1 MTRRTTILALAAGAA
16 LSSSTLAAP
25 PALDYV
31 PKGAVMVAAV
41 DNVGELGGNIQ
52 ALVEALGMD
61 EVAQNIAMGTM
72 MMGGMGVKPDGSAA
86 IVIMTADREVLQSGQ
101 GPIALIAEFTDYNAF
116 ITNFGGDPEADV
128 ASFEM
133 NGSPAFARKLANGF
147 VAVGPDQATVEAIS
161 DDGGQGEALAE
172 WSGNVGSEISDDSN
186 LVLMCD
192 VQACKPLLGEDFMT
206 RFDEG
211 LAQAEQMGGQQ
222 GAMGA
227 HIARTFVESFLRD
240 GRVGLIGLHIDD
252 AGVSIDVAAQFEE
265 GSELAAFFAD
275 EGDSSNL
282 LGHLPSVPV
291 LFAGAF
297 DTSHPG
303 VRKIIANIGELRQEM
318 LDDAAPNQILEMMQE
333 ADGGAVVIGNSAA
346 LLSGGLFSN
355 SALYLAT
362 DDADQVME
370 ANEEALA
377 AADGLEQQGMT
388 MRTTYT
394 PDALTVAGAPV
405 DSWSMAMQMDPDS
418 PMASQ
423 MQMGLMG
430 LFGPAGGPAGY
441 MAEID
446 SGVVGTLSQNR
457 RLLET
462 AINAARNGNGLSEHA
477 DISGVSGNIRSGNIA
492 ELYIGVGNILN
503 TVTSVMGMMGQ
514 DLDVEIPEN
523 VGSVP
528 MAIGS
533 MDGGVRFRTYLPTN
547 VIITV
552 SELTAYFQAMQG
564 GGAGW
569 ETEEA
574 EDDSG
579 F

>member
-16 LSSSTLAAP
+16 LTSSTLAAP
-25 PALDYV
+25 PALDFV

-41 DNVGELGGNIQ
+41 DNVGELGGNVQ

-72 MMGGMGVKPDGSAA
+72 MMGGMGVKADGSAA
-86 IVIMTADREVLQSGQ
+86 LVIMSADMEALQSGR
-101 GPIALIAEFTDYNAF
+101 GAIALIAEFTDYNAF
-116 ITNFGGDPEADV
+116 ITNFGGDPEADI

-133 NGSPAFARKLANGF
+133 NGSPAFARRLSNGF
-147 VAVGPDQATVEAIS
+147 VAVGPDQDTIESI
-161 DDGGQGEALAE
+161 DDEGGQGEALAE
-172 WSGNVGSEISDDSN
+172 WSGNVGSTISDDCN

-192 VQACKPLLGEDFMT
+192 IQACKEMLGEDFMT
-206 RFDEG
+206 KFDEG
-211 LAQAEQMGGQQ
+211 LAQAEQMGGEQ
-222 GAMGA
+222 GVMGA
-227 HIARTFVESFLRD
+227 QIARTFVESFLRD
-240 GRVGLIGLHIDD
+240 GRVGLIGLRIDD
-252 AGVSIDVAAQFEE
+252 AGVAIDIAAQFEDD
-265 GSELAAFFAD
+265 SELAGFFAD
-275 EGDSSNL
+275 EGDANGL

-291 LFAGAF
+291 LLAGAF

-303 VRKIIANIGELRQEM
+303 VQKIIANLGALRQEM
-318 LDDAAPNQILEMMQE
+318 LSDAAPSQIMEMLKA
-333 ADGGAVVIGNSAA
+333 ADGGAIVIGNSAA

-355 SALYLAT
+355 TAMYLET
-362 DDADQVME
+362 NEPEQVLE

-377 AADGLEQQGMT
+377 AANGQDNQGMT

-405 DSWSMAMQMDPDS
+405 DSWTMAMEMDPDS

-430 LFGPAGGPAGY
+430 LFGASGGPAGY
-441 MAEID
+441 MAEIE
-446 SGVVGTLSQNR
+446 SGVVGTMSQNR

-477 DISGVSGNIRSGNIA
+477 DIAGVSENIPSGNIA

-514 DLDVEIPEN
+514 DMDVEIPEN

-528 MAIGS
+528 VAIGS
-533 MDGGVRFRTYLPTN
+533 LNGGVRIRTFLPTN

-552 SELTAYFQAMQG
+552 SELAAYFQAMQG
-564 GGAGW
+564 GGAGF
-569 ETEEA
+569 EDEA
-574 EDDSG
+574 ADDDSG